1 MTAATTNAAAQLRRL
16 LLALPTLADDQA
28 HKLADVAK
36 RVGTDTDT
44 LERDLRT
51 LVTRVAAEP
60 AGFTEGVTLLLGAD
74 TVRMQTPSGHFR
86 RPMAL
91 SAFELHA
98 LELGLSALRQ
108 EAPPE
113 DHGVIDRARE
123 RLRKAIAFAGAQL
136 AGSSQR
142 LASLGTESES
152 ARLIRKTLQDCI
164 RARRCAR
171 ITYRSASSD
180 ADGERRVQPLGVV
193 WARGAWYLIAW
204 CERSDGMR
212 VFRFDRIV
220 TAVAGTAK
228 FVPRSGFSLE
238 TVLRDGRVLLGE
250 SDAVMR
256 VRFSPRVAR
265 WIAERERVPLDA
277 DGSAV
282 VEYPLLDAEW
292 GVRHA
297 LGYGPDAEV
306 LGPPDVRERIVEV
319 LKSINGETPA

>member
-1 MTAATTNAAAQLRRL
+1 MTGASTNAAAQLRRL
-16 LLALPTLADDQA
+16 LLALPALDDDRA
-28 HKLADVAK
+28 HKLSDVAQ

-51 LVTRVAAEP
+51 LVTRVATEP

-74 TVRMQTPSGHFR
+74 TVQMQTPSGHFR

-91 SAFELHA
+91 SSFELHA
-98 LELGLSALRQ
+98 LELGLTALRQ
-108 EAPPE
+108 EALPE
-113 DHGVIDRARE
+113 DHQVIDRARE
-123 RLRKAIAFAGAQL
+123 RLRKAISAGGRT

-142 LASLGTESES
+142 LASLGVESEDVR
-152 ARLIRKTLQDCI
+152 ATRKTLQECI
-164 RARRCAR
+164 RARRCAL

-180 ADGERRVQPLGVV
+180 SDGERRVQPLGVV
-193 WARGAWYLIAW
+193 WARGAWYLVAW

-212 VFRFDRIV
+212 VFRLDRIV
-220 TAVAGTAK
+220 AARLGTVK

-238 TVLRDGRVLLGE
+238 SVLREGRVLLGE

-265 WIAERERVPLDA
+265 WIAERERVPLA
-277 DGSAV
+277 PDGSVV
-282 VEYPLLDAEW
+282 VEYPLLDVEW

-306 LGPPDVRERIVEV
+306 LAPPEVRDRIVEV
-319 LKSINGETPA
+319 LKSITEETPA